1 MDAKNLRIKPY
12 FYSARFLATDIVD
25 SVIRTDRPTIAQYWR
40 GLLFPG
46 ISRCSFGQLW
56 VYQSPPT
63 VMDNNNFYE
72 TNLALS
78 PHLVPEVEQG
88 VQDEG
93 VPHPVH
99 GEGGPPD
106 MAVVEQ
112 VEVGEQIG
120 QNVRQRERTVKQEKF
135 QDGQHPENANTSI
148 LHMYYIVVYYV
159 LCTNI

>member
-1 MDAKNLRIKPY
+1 
-12 FYSARFLATDIVD
+12 
-25 SVIRTDRPTIAQYWR
+25 
-40 GLLFPG
+40 
-46 ISRCSFGQLW
+46 
-56 VYQSPPT
+56 
-63 VMDNNNFYE
+63 MDNNEFYA

-99 GEGGPPD
+99 GEGRPPD

-120 QNVRQRERTVKQEKF
+120 QNVRQRERTVKQEKS
-135 QDGQHPENANTSI
+135 QDGPHPENANTSI
-148 LHMYYIVVYYV
+148 LYV
-159 LCTNI
+159 QTYP

>member
-1 MDAKNLRIKPY
+1 
-12 FYSARFLATDIVD
+12 
-25 SVIRTDRPTIAQYWR
+25 
-40 GLLFPG
+40 
-46 ISRCSFGQLW
+46 
-56 VYQSPPT
+56 
-63 VMDNNNFYE
+63 MDNNKFYT
-72 TNLALS
+72 TNLALP

-120 QNVRQRERTVKQEKF
+120 QNVRQRERTVKQEKS
-135 QDGQHPENANTSI
+135 QDGPHPENANTSI
-148 LHMYYIVVYYV
+148 LCTMYFVKTYRIKLICLDQSDLI
-159 LCTNI
+159 LCWLYDFTHSAG